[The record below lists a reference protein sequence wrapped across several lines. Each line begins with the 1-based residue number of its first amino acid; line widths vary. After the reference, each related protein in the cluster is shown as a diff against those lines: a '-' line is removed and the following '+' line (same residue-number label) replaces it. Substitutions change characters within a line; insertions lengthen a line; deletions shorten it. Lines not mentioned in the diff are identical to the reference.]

1 MDNGNNQLN
10 PHNSQNRQSN
20 NALDHILQTG
30 VTPEQYAQNARQLET
45 YSRMNALGLQV
56 YLQRQSH
63 LAEQRRRDE

>member
-1 MDNGNNQLN
+1 MDNANNQLN

-20 NALDHILQTG
+20 SVVNHILQTG
-30 VTPEQYAQNARQLET
+30 VTPEQYAQNARQLEA

-56 YLQRQSH
+56 YLQRQNH